1 VFRGTF
7 DLSPFQPAKIDMTAQ
22 SGGVYA
28 VSINIKGEIITRNIV
43 KL

>member
-1 VFRGTF
+1 
-7 DLSPFQPAKIDMTAQ
+7 MTSF

-28 VSINIKGEIITRNIV
+28 VSINIKGTIITKNIV